1 MTADADV
8 LIVGAGPAGATAARV
23 LALGG
28 ARVRLIDRHHF
39 PRSKPCG
46 GAITTRALNRFPH
59 LRPALGEI
67 ATHYL
72 SRLYLQGPSGAAVTL
87 SSPTPAVLMIRRIE
101 FDALLVRL
109 AQEAGAELVEGV
121 EVSRAAVGEGG
132 VEVAGREGRRFRA
145 PLVIAADGVNSV
157 IARRLGFNKGWPAA
171 SVALDMMEEAPNDTL
186 RAVAPDTLWVS
197 YGYDGSDGYGYV
209 FPKRDHTNVGIG
221 YVLSFFRERVKE
233 HPYDLQRRFVA
244 ALRDRGAIEGESRRE
259 HFTPYLIPVG
269 GPLDRTA
276 RGPVLLVGDAGGF
289 VNAYTAEGIY
299 YAMISGD
306 LAARAILEKG
316 GAEQAA
322 GPDRDGGRRPGPAGG
337 SPATRYESSWKREI
351 GAELADSRLIQRFL
365 FRDRSRIDRVV
376 SRARACPDI
385 AKLIVGYASGE
396 VSYLEA
402 RRRVLTRFP
411 KVGLRFAISHL
422 LGRLVRAPGC

>member
-1 MTADADV
+1 VTADADV
-8 LIVGAGPAGATAARV
+8 LIVGAGPAGATAARA

-28 ARVRLIDRHHF
+28 ARVKLIDRCRF

-46 GAITTRALNRFPH
+46 GAITMRALGRFPY
-59 LRPALGEI
+59 LRPALDGI

-72 SRLYLQGPSGAAVTL
+72 SHLYLQGPSGAAVTL

-121 EVSRAAVGEGG
+121 EVSRAAVDEGG
-132 VEVAGREGRRFRA
+132 VEVVSREGRRFKA
-145 PLVIAADGVNSV
+145 PLAVAADGVNSV
-157 IARRLGFNKGWPAA
+157 VARRLGFNRGWPAA
-171 SVALDMMEEAPNDTL
+171 SVALDMMEEAPNEVL
-186 RAVAPDTLWVS
+186 RATSPDTLWVS

-269 GPLDRTA
+269 GPLGRTA
-276 RGPVLLVGDAGGF
+276 KGPVLLVGDAAGF

-299 YAMISGD
+299 YAMVSGD
-306 LAARAILEKG
+306 LAARAILEVE
-316 GAEQAA
+316 GAERAA
-322 GPDRDGGRRPGPAGG
+322 GRGRDGRKRSRRADR
-337 SPATRYESSWKREI
+337 SPAARYESSWKRAI
-351 GAELADSRLIQRFL
+351 GTELADARLIQRFL
-365 FRDRSRIDRVV
+365 FSDRSRIDRVV
-376 SRARACPDI
+376 SQARARPDI
-385 AKLIVGYASGE
+385 AALIVGYASGE
-396 VSYLEA
+396 VPYLEA
-402 RRRVLTRFP
+402 RRRVLARFP
-411 KVGLRFAISHL
+411 KTALRFVIGRL
-422 LGRLVRAPGC
+422 LGRLVRAPGR

>member
-1 MTADADV
+1 VTADADV
-8 LIVGAGPAGATAARV
+8 VIVGAGPAGATAARA

-28 ARVRLIDRHHF
+28 ARVRLIDRHRF

-72 SRLYLQGPSGAAVTL
+72 SQLYLQGPSGAAVTL

-109 AQEAGAELVEGV
+109 AQEAGAELVDGVEISRATLGDCGV
-121 EVSRAAVGEGG
+121 EVNSREGG
-132 VEVAGREGRRFRA
+132 RFRA

-157 IARRLGFNKGWPAA
+157 IARRLGFNRGWPAA

-186 RAVAPDTLWVS
+186 RATAPDTLWVS

-221 YVLSFFRERVKE
+221 YVLSFFRERMKE

-244 ALRDRGAIEGESRRE
+244 ALRDRGAVEGESRRE

-269 GPLDRTA
+269 GPLSPTA
-276 RGPVLLVGDAGGF
+276 RGPVLLVGDAAGF

-299 YAMISGD
+299 YAMVSGD
-306 LAARAILEKG
+306 LAARAILEDRGVK
-316 GAEQAA
+316 EAA
-322 GPDRDGGRRPGPAGG
+322 GRHRDGEKRRRRAGG
-337 SPATRYESSWKREI
+337 SPATRYVSSWKREI
-351 GAELADSRLIQRFL
+351 GTELADSRLIQRFL
-365 FRDRSRIDRVV
+365 FHDRGRIDRVV
-376 SRARACPDI
+376 SRARAYPEI
-385 AKLIVGYASGE
+385 AALIVGYASGE
-396 VSYLEA
+396 VPYLEA
-402 RRRVLTRFP
+402 RRRVLAQFP
-411 KVGLRFAISHL
+411 KVGLRFAIVNL
-422 LGRLVRAPGC
+422 LGRLSGAPGH